1 MVDEP
6 GALTFV
12 ASGTV
17 VRARLLPDASPLVFD
32 VVTAGE
38 AFAQRRADEG
48 WADECRAMTD
58 VKLCV
63 VPRDVLHDALARDP
77 ASVAPTLAV
86 YERTGD
92 RVAEWSTLR
101 AVSGARERL
110 QHTLRMLGGTRPSW
124 ASLGVLAQITGLR
137 RETVCR
143 ALRPMPRASAS
154 GTAPSAARLHPT
166 A

>member
-92 RVAEWSTLR
+92 PFLVKE
-101 AVSGARERL
+101 
-110 QHTLRMLGGTRPSW
+110 
-124 ASLGVLAQITGLR
+124 
-137 RETVCR
+137 
-143 ALRPMPRASAS
+143 ALRHRCLSSSLRYVAVDRRRVRAAMV
-154 GTAPSAARLHPT
+154 
-166 A
+166 